1 MVTLARIRHAEPDDD
16 RLHDPFGGA
25 VDARRSEML
34 PDFECKLEFRPPILS
49 RKLHVLVE
57 SAALIRI
64 RAEYPRSASIRL
76 QARQADA
83 YSRSVRPVCRAQ

>member
-1 MVTLARIRHAEPDDD
+1 MVPLARIGHAEPDDD

-25 VDARRSEML
+25 VDTRRCEML
-34 PDFECKLEFRPPILS
+34 PDFECKLELRPVLLS

-57 SAALIRI
+57 SAARIRI

-76 QARQADA
+76 QARKADA
-83 YSRSVRPVCRAQ
+83 DSRSMRPVCRAQ